1 MPATSYNQ
9 RIAEVILELGLYP
22 AKSDGET
29 GQANLAIQKSD
40 ELIGT
45 YEKATGGKLNE
56 ATCQMLL
63 DALRSNYRIPS
74 EA

>member
-22 AKSDGET
+22 ANGAGET
-29 GQANLAIQKSD
+29 GQVNLAMQKSV
-40 ELIGT
+40 EIIGS

-63 DALRSNYRIPS
+63 DALRSNYRVPS